1 MTVLIIGVGPGLGLA
16 LVNKFFENEFNII
29 MVARNKEKL
38 ESYATQFTG
47 SGQKVLSYSA
57 NVGDHNTFTEVL
69 KKIVVENGEPDVAIY
84 NVSIL
89 RTASPSQID
98 YTTFEE
104 DFNINIGGALITYQN
119 VVEAMKSR
127 GKGTFLVTGG
137 GISLSPYHEFASLG
151 VGKSGL
157 RNLVYSFGQESK
169 SSGVNVN
176 MVTINGQ
183 IEEGTKFDPSKIA
196 DKFYD
201 IYLNGLPDGEIEF
214 IYQ

>member
-1 MTVLIIGVGPGLGLA
+1 MTVLVIGVGPGLGLA
-16 LVNKFFENEFNII
+16 LVNKFFESGFNII
-29 MVARNKEKL
+29 MVARNKERL
-38 ESYATQFTG
+38 ESYVAQFNG
-47 SGQKVLSYSA
+47 SGQKVVSYSA
-57 NVGDHNTFTEVL
+57 NVGDHNTFAEVL
-69 KKIVVENGEPDVAIY
+69 KKILVENGEPDVTIY
-84 NVSIL
+84 NVSLL
-89 RTASPSQID
+89 RAGVPSQID

-119 VVEAMKSR
+119 VVQAMKSR
-127 GKGTFLVTGG
+127 GRGTFLVTGG
-137 GISLSPYHEFASLG
+137 GISISPYHEFASLG

-157 RNLVYSFGQESK
+157 RNLTYSFGQESK
-169 SSGVNVN
+169 SSGVSIN